1 MTDPAVVASADD
13 ADELTRLR
21 RRNAELEV
29 AARRFQAL
37 LDSGVISV
45 QMYDARSGMCTEVN
59 DAWVKLWGLDRAQAV
74 KYNLV
79 RDEQVRSFGFMHL
92 VEGAFHDGVSTLL
105 PAIRYD
111 TSKLEF
117 ENSGRASWV
126 ASALAPVVEP
136 DGVLEV
142 VQLHLPVGELVQSEE
157 ELREQNRRLEQAVA
171 ARTAELAEK
180 LRLIEA
186 QQQEIQ
192 ALSTPVLQIWDRVLA
207 LPLIGRV
214 DAQRAAGLLEDL
226 LRAVV
231 ETRAEHVLLDITGV
245 PQVDAEAAGY
255 LRDVVRAARLLGSS
269 CALVGISPTI
279 ADSLVALEID
289 LAGVPVFATLQDG
302 LRHALTAAGR
312 RRR

>member
-1 MTDPAVVASADD
+1 MADPTDVPSAVD

-29 AARRFQAL
+29 AARRFEAL
-37 LDSGVISV
+37 VKSGVISV

-59 DAWVKLWGLDRAQAV
+59 DGWVELWGIEPAQAL
-74 KYNLV
+74 KYCIV

-92 VEGAFHDGVSTLL
+92 VEKAFHDGVSTLL

-111 TSKLEF
+111 PSKLEF

-126 ASALAPVVEP
+126 ASALAPVVAP
-136 DGVLEV
+136 DGVVEV
-142 VQLHLPVGELVQSEE
+142 IQLHLPVGELMQSEE

-171 ARTAELAEK
+171 TRTAELAEK

-207 LPLIGRV
+207 LPLIGRL
-214 DAQRAAGLLEDL
+214 DAQRAANLMEDL
-226 LRAVV
+226 LRAIV
-231 ETRAEHVLLDITGV
+231 ETRAEHVLLDVTGV
-245 PQVDAEAAGY
+245 PQVDTQAAGY
-255 LRDVVRAARLLGSS
+255 LRDVVRAARLLGSR

-279 ADSLVALEID
+279 AESLVSLEID
-289 LAGVPVFATLQDG
+289 LAGVPAFSSLQDG

-312 RRR
+312 GRR